1 MYENEGN
8 IFKQMLVNYTATC
21 LDIHLQDLDIFTIL
35 VLDPSAVVKL
45 TVADECGLISFLY
58 LDLYVLGDDALIS

>member
-8 IFKQMLVNYTATC
+8 IFKQMMVNYTAKC
-21 LDIHLQDLDIFTIL
+21 LDVHLHDPDSFTIF
-35 VLDPSAVVKL
+35 VLDPSQWLNLQWLA
-45 TVADECGLISFLY
+45 SFLY